1 MAGRSNKSIAEILT
15 RSTAVSSSEVVDN
28 IQLHRKI
35 ASATEGFATRYCE
48 LVLRDRN
55 RISEENALIIC
66 DYIIA
71 MKREVNPRL
80 SYKRNTI
87 EILSGL
93 SKAIGIEKKF
103 IDMARDDVLCYLDKS
118 RKPENEDH
126 YTNGLT
132 AII

>member
-15 RSTAVSSSEVVDN
+15 RSTAVPSSEVVDN

-66 DYIIA
+66 AYIIA

-93 SKAIGIEKKF
+93 SKAIGIYYSDSSYE
-103 IDMARDDVLCYLDKS
+103 V
-118 RKPENEDH
+118 N
-126 YTNGLT
+126 T
-132 AII
+132 